1 MRQGPFP
8 YARTGADGWW
18 AIAPVR
24 SYPANGFGLY
34 EVSGS
39 VWDRCSDRFAAD
51 YCARSPHQDPQGPKE
66 GARRV
71 VRGGPGKRSEDVLAG
86 HGSQSAERPSHQAG
100 SRKSCPLSGKTLQ
113 AIPAGASVHLMQ
125 HTTTLAMMRMMPP
138 PPEALR

>member
-1 MRQGPFP
+1 MQHPAGPLP
-8 YARTGADGWW
+8 YAHTGADDWW

-51 YCARSPHQDPQGPKE
+51 YCARSPHQDPQGSKE

-71 VRGGPGKRSEDVLAG
+71 MRGGPGKRSEDVLSG
-86 HGSQSAERPSHQAG
+86 HGSQNAEPPTKQEAENHVHYLERRLRRFQPVLACT
-100 SRKSCPLSGKTLQ
+100 SCST
-113 AIPAGASVHLMQ
+113 
-125 HTTTLAMMRMMPP
+125 PP
-138 PPEALR
+138 PSP